1 MKPNG
6 SMRKGLACITKR
18 KAHPA
23 DAAFKKRMLGDKNMF
38 SDDSLLFPMER
49 LTTERLILRR
59 MDMNDARDIFEYGRD
74 REVARHVLW
83 DAYISIAEARAYV
96 RCMQRKYRIGDPASW
111 CIELKGSGRVI
122 GTIGYMWYNRDH
134 NSAEVGYSLA
144 RDQWNKG
151 IMTEALEEVIRYSFE
166 ELQIHRIEA
175 QHETDNPASGKVM
188 LKCGMQHEGTLR
200 GRLLNKGRYVDV
212 DIYSILRDEYRR
224 RAYGSRT

>member
-1 MKPNG
+1 
-6 SMRKGLACITKR
+6 
-18 KAHPA
+18 
-23 DAAFKKRMLGDKNMF
+23 MF
-38 SDDSLLFPMER
+38 SDDTMLFPMER

-83 DAYISIAEARAYV
+83 DAYISVTEARAYV
-96 RCMQRKYRIGDPASW
+96 RCMQRKYRLGDPASW
-111 CIELKGSGRVI
+111 CIELKGTGRVI

-151 IMTEALEEVIRYSFE
+151 IMTEALHEVLRYSFE
-166 ELQIHRIEA
+166 EMQIHRVEA
-175 QHETDNPASGKVM
+175 QHEVDNPASGKVM
-188 LKCGMQHEGTLR
+188 LKCGMRHEGTLR

-212 DIYSILRDEYRR
+212 DVYAILREDYRR
-224 RAYGSRT
+224 LSYGSRAYQQETP

>member
-1 MKPNG
+1 
-6 SMRKGLACITKR
+6 MRKGLTCVTKR

-23 DAAFKKRMLGDKNMF
+23 DAAFRKRILRDKDMF

-96 RCMQRKYRIGDPASW
+96 RCMQRKYRMGEPASW

-151 IMTEALEEVIRYSFE
+151 IMTEALEEVLRYSFE
-166 ELQIHRIEA
+166 EMQIHRVEA

>member
-1 MKPNG
+1 
-6 SMRKGLACITKR
+6 MRKGLTCVTKR

-23 DAAFKKRMLGDKNMF
+23 DAAFRKRILRDKDMF

-96 RCMQRKYRIGDPASW
+96 RCMQRKYRMGEPASW
-111 CIELKGSGRVI
+111 CIELKGSGRVV

-151 IMTEALEEVIRYSFE
+151 IMTEALEEVLRYSFE
-166 ELQIHRIEA
+166 EMQIHRVEA

>member
-1 MKPNG
+1 
-6 SMRKGLACITKR
+6 MRKGLTCLTKR

-23 DAAFKKRMLGDKNMF
+23 DAVFRKRMLRDKDMF

-96 RCMQRKYRIGDPASW
+96 RCMQRKYRLGEPASW

-122 GTIGYMWYNRDH
+122 GTIGYM
-134 NSAEVGYSLA
+134 
-144 RDQWNKG
+144 
-151 IMTEALEEVIRYSFE
+151 
-166 ELQIHRIEA
+166 
-175 QHETDNPASGKVM
+175 
-188 LKCGMQHEGTLR
+188 
-200 GRLLNKGRYVDV
+200 
-212 DIYSILRDEYRR
+212 
-224 RAYGSRT
+224 

>member
-1 MKPNG
+1 
-6 SMRKGLACITKR
+6 MRKGLTCVTKR

-23 DAAFKKRMLGDKNMF
+23 EAAFRKRMLRDKDMF

-96 RCMQRKYRIGDPASW
+96 RCMQRKYRMGEPASW

-151 IMTEALEEVIRYSFE
+151 IMTEALEEVLRYSFE
-166 ELQIHRIEA
+166 EMQIHRVEA